1 MSDAQRVL
9 VAGGTGT
16 IGRAL
21 VRRLVADGRQVAA
34 LARSEPSAE
43 ALQGMGAD
51 PVRGR
56 LEDVTSLEAAMKGCD
71 TVFHAAG
78 VNAFCMRDP
87 SALFRVNVIGSRNL
101 ISAAA
106 RSDVRRVVYTSS
118 AAVFGEASGTVG
130 SETSEHR
137 GSFLS
142 EYERS
147 KFEGERVV
155 METADALG
163 VSVVCVNPS
172 SAQGPGRTSGTG
184 RILVQ
189 FLNGKL
195 KYYVDT
201 RISLVDIDD
210 CTEGHILAMS
220 KGVPGERYLL
230 NGATMTIREALTLV
244 RRITYTTHR
253 ARAVP
258 AFVAMGAAA
267 AVDAV
272 ARVRRKDP
280 SVCPEMVRTLLHG
293 HTYDGSKATRE
304 LGLTYRPVEETFART
319 VEWLRAE
326 GLIPGTPG

>member
-244 RRITYTTHR
+244 RRITYTTRR